1 MKNNI
6 LIAASSLTLTTA
18 VFTSFV
24 GCAGTGTNTPS
35 VQKIAKIDQP
45 SALPALPVEP
55 ASNAAAP
62 AENPF
67 SQAAFYVDPHYATKV
82 DSSRALAP
90 ELAAEFEQVKNQPT
104 ALWLDRIEAVAQV
117 PVWLKDAQ
125 AQGAARG
132 EQTLPVFVVY
142 NLPNRDCAAKASG
155 GELRAEEDG
164 EARYR
169 SEFIDKTL

>member
-1 MKNNI
+1 
-6 LIAASSLTLTTA
+6 
-18 VFTSFV
+18 
-24 GCAGTGTNTPS
+24 
-35 VQKIAKIDQP
+35 
-45 SALPALPVEP
+45 
-55 ASNAAAP
+55 
-62 AENPF
+62 NPF

-82 DSSRALAP
+82 DSSLALAP

-125 AQGAARG
+125 AQAAARG

-142 NLPNRDCAAKASG
+142 NLPNRDCAAKASN
-155 GELRAEEDG
+155 GELRVDEDG

-169 SEFIDKTL
+169 SEYIDVIAAHLAATPEQPVAIVLEPDSLPNLISNLGVEKCALSHDVYIHSI